1 MIFKNAN
8 ESIWDHYKYDSL
20 LEVDKKT
27 EKSIKLK
34 KNNRKNQTVKKNQLK
49 FWKNRPVWF
58 RFYKPETE
66 KNRGKPKK
74 PSQTEKPSQAGL
86 NLFCPKKSNRT
97 ETSRFEPVLVF
108 FQKKKSIWLLFLI
121 KTELNRKWSPPFLMD
136 HYNFIMKN
144 LFFNWYKR

>member
-20 LEVDKKT
+20 LGVGKKT
-27 EKSIKLK
+27 EKPIKLK
-34 KNNRKNQTVKKNQLK
+34 KNNWKNRTVKKNQLK

-58 RFYKPETE
+58 QFYKPETE

-74 PSQTEKPSQAGL
+74 PSQTEKPNQAGL

-108 FQKKKSIWLLFLI
+108 FQKKKIDLVTFFDKNWTEPKMITSIPYGSL
-121 KTELNRKWSPPFLMD
+121 
-136 HYNFIMKN
+136 
-144 LFFNWYKR
+144 